1 MALYHARSINVLPV
15 QYTSTNTFTHSVRPR
30 AISWP
35 IRMPQHPPPSPS
47 SNINTVHV
55 AYRPGVTDRGH
66 LYLHFRTYAGF
77 ELFAFYDH
85 YCFVRFVNQD
95 MARQA
100 LLMPSPEGIITLE
113 PAQKNYRVPY
123 PQPEEDSA
131 PCKAI
136 HVTHL
141 PTNYSK
147 DEMCKVFR
155 AFPGFLKVQFH
166 GKYGYVFFEDG
177 KSASTCWR
185 TLRLETNLVVSYAKN
200 AKLED
205 EEVPQGGLLSYGLRS
220 GNHHSKSN
228 PNISNMV
235 NIPPN
240 VSLKPSHNAAN
251 DFYRIRSKLH
261 NIPASQFA
269 NGLDEP
275 YTFLPRDSVRQ
286 LDADL
291 KDDFEQLLIESNSR
305 LGPQSFGLGDPDVSQ
320 PSAAFLAAFPGDE
333 HDRWISEPSC
343 DHGDAFLSDADSTVS
358 GLVSPAI
365 RSRRESAGSPEV
377 LQRAMNTAPWDLRR
391 RSSHSSLLEMR
402 SLDSPQAI
410 MGSATNGSGNGF
422 TNESGPRSQQQHTQ
436 PPPQQQQ
443 QHLQQS
449 AKLMPSLLPK
459 PSHYLNPMVPE
470 FLPSVKYQPPSIPQ
484 QHPIVTRRGS
494 FPTLAH
500 HSYSQQPRGGGGG
513 GQMPRFHGTG
523 RGRSYPTD
531 DDDIEGLTMDSLR
544 LDDRG
549 GDPSSQHPHQTAP
562 SAETQTQQHHSLLTA
577 WELSPPF
584 HLPAYRAPQ
593 QAREAHLQI
602 A

>member
-1 MALYHARSINVLPV
+1 
-15 QYTSTNTFTHSVRPR
+15 
-30 AISWP
+30 
-35 IRMPQHPPPSPS
+35 MPQHPPPSPS
-47 SNINTVHV
+47 TDINTVHV

-205 EEVPQGGLLSYGLRS
+205 EEAQQGGLMSYGLRS

-235 NIPPN
+235 NMPPN
-240 VSLKPSHNAAN
+240 LSIKHNMNAAN
-251 DFYRIRSKLH
+251 DFYRLRSKLH

-305 LGPQSFGLGDPDVSQ
+305 LGPQSFGPGDSDVSQ
-320 PSAAFLAAFPGDE
+320 PSAAFLAAFPNDE
-333 HDRWISEPSC
+333 HERWISDPSC

-365 RSRRESAGSPEV
+365 RSRRDSASSPEV

-391 RSSHSSLLEMR
+391 RSSYSSLMETR
-402 SLDSPQAI
+402 SPTSPQPAVGTASN
-410 MGSATNGSGNGF
+410 GSGSGTTNGSVPVTRN
-422 TNESGPRSQQQHTQ
+422 
-436 PPPQQQQ
+436 QQQQ
-443 QHLQQS
+443 QQQQQTTI
-449 AKLMPSLLPK
+449 LMPSLLPK
-459 PSHYLNPMVPE
+459 PAYYLNPMVPE
-470 FLPSVKYQPPSIPQ
+470 FLPSVKYQPPSMP
-484 QHPIVTRRGS
+484 QHPVVTRRGS
-494 FPTLAH
+494 FPTLANH
-500 HSYSQQPRGGGGG
+500 NYSQQSRGNGG

-523 RGRSYPTD
+523 RGRSYPCD
-531 DDDIEGLTMDSLR
+531 DDLEGLTMDAAR
-544 LDDRG
+544 LDNRAV
-549 GDPSSQHPHQTAP
+549 DPSSQHPHRTAP
-562 SAETQTQQHHSLLTA
+562 SAESQQPHSLLTA

-584 HLPAYRAPQ
+584 HLATYRAPQ
-593 QAREAHLQI
+593 QAREAHVQI